1 MSSIV
6 KYILLLPVIFLTT
19 RCSASE
25 QIDNKLSIDIVL
37 TTVDAWF
44 DLMPGTSPGKF
55 HLTGEIKLTNSNNVE
70 IENLNLNLKTITVYS
85 DAKVIYTFNPYFYPK
100 IKDDDYSLKIDS
112 SKEFRFG
119 AEAGMKIDPRLE
131 ENNAIDVILNF
142 YLGEDNFMYEI
153 KNIEIMRAY

>member
-1 MSSIV
+1 MRSIEI
-6 KYILLLPVIFLTT
+6 YILFLPVIILAV

-25 QIDNKLSIDIVL
+25 QIDNKLSVDVVL
-37 TTVDAWF
+37 TSVDSWF

-55 HLTGEIKLTNSNNVE
+55 HLTGEIKLTNSNSVN
-70 IENLNLNLKTITVYS
+70 IENLNLKTITVYS

-142 YLGEDNFMYEI
+142 NLGEYSFMYEI
-153 KNIEIMRAY
+153 KNIEIIRAY